1 MGLGGGSPPLG
12 LGGYKGHQLAR
23 FLWAART
30 LGLQAPTDGLLLV
43 PLLRDR

>member
-1 MGLGGGSPPLG
+1 MD

-23 FLWAART
+23 IQRAARA
-30 LGLQAPTDGLLLV
+30 LGLPAPTRGLLLV